1 MSSRVDRPLDLL
13 FCFAVTH
20 EAGPFRSWAQ
30 PRNGIEIFL
39 TGIGVENARRSLRR
53 RLEQGPRPALIVS
66 TGLAGGLA
74 PDLQSG
80 DIVFAER
87 ARSGTITHPFADAV
101 RRFRHGRYYCA
112 HHVLD
117 AHEKQRIYVESGAD
131 VVEMESAA
139 VEEVAGEFELDA
151 LFVRVVLDPVDQ
163 ELPLDFNAVSDS
175 QMRVR
180 IERILPKLVAKPS
193 RIPKLLQFKSQ
204 VDQCSRTLAQALRD
218 CVTEATPDQTAS
230 PSTSVESK

>member
-1 MSSRVDRPLDLL
+1 MDKPLDLL

-20 EAGPFRSWAQ
+20 EAGPFRSWAR

-53 RLEQGPRPALIVS
+53 RLENGPRPALIVS

-74 PDLQSG
+74 SDLKSG

-87 ARSGTITHPFADAV
+87 AFEGTLDHPFANAV
-101 RRFRHGRYYCA
+101 RRFRSGRFYCA

-117 AHEKQRIYVESGAD
+117 AHEKHRIHAESSAD

-139 VEEVAGEFELDA
+139 VEEVAREFGLDA

-180 IERILPKLVAKPS
+180 VERILPKLIARPS
-193 RIPKLLQFKSQ
+193 RIPKLLQFKRQ
-204 VDQCSRTLAQALRD
+204 VDQCSQILAEALRD
-218 CVTEATPDQTAS
+218 CVTVSACDQFPAS
-230 PSTSVESK
+230 SSSTSQSR